1 MYDRSQFSLSA
12 LQLSYNFKLKENI
25 AIKGLQAYLR
35 GSNLF
40 MIAKDKKILEL
51 NVGSAPQNRVF
62 ALGLVATF

>member
-1 MYDRSQFSLSA
+1 M
-12 LQLSYNFKLKENI
+12 KENI

-35 GSNLF
+35 GSNLL